1 MVGEYYN
8 SRLSGDRIE
17 NTISKIPR
25 NDITEDSVIIINQN
39 GSSEYKSLKD
49 LSKRNNIDNTL
60 GLSSNPVTNQAV
72 TVGLNG
78 KISPTNE
85 PQNDQFLYNNSNSVL
100 WVDIA
105 SPIQGD
111 SAYKIWLDQ
120 GNIGTKTDFLVS
132 LIGAQGDRGEKGDK
146 GEKGATGK
154 EGEQGLKGPAGD
166 KGETGATGAR
176 GEQGVSGDY
185 VVSGQFRSGI
195 ETDEVLLFES
205 SGTVIT
211 FILKRS

>member
-1 MVGEYYN
+1 MDGEYYN

-17 NTISKIPR
+17 NTINKIPR
-25 NDITEDSVIIINQN
+25 NDTIEDSVIVINQN
-39 GSSEYKSLKD
+39 GSGEYKPLKD

-60 GLSSNPVTNQAV
+60 GLSSNPVTNQAI
-72 TVGLNG
+72 TMGLNG
-78 KISPTNE
+78 KISPINE

-105 SPIQGD
+105 TPIQGD

-120 GNIGTKTDFLVS
+120 GNVGTKTDFLVS
-132 LIGAQGDRGEKGDK
+132 LIGAQGDQGEKGDK

-154 EGEQGLKGPAGD
+154 EGEKGLKGLTGE

-176 GEQGVSGDY
+176 GEQGTSGNY
-185 VVSGQFRSGI
+185 VISGRFLSGI
-195 ETDEVLLFES
+195 ETDEVTLFES
-205 SGTVIT
+205 DGTAIT
-211 FILKRS
+211 FILTRS